1 MKRCV
6 DLFAGFGGF
15 TLGAERAGAKV
26 VWAANHWRTAVDA
39 HRKNHPDVEHVCQDL
54 MQFDYER
61 LPDYDLLLA
70 SPACQGHS
78 FMSQPRRGP
87 QHEAMRMTAW
97 AVIQCLESTRPKA
110 VLVEN
115 VPRFLKW
122 NLFPVWFDALER
134 LGYHPTIQILMASRC
149 GVPQRRPRAIIAGN
163 LKRKV
168 VIRELGTPEPPAG
181 PCLEPKSKDWRRLSM
196 ARPDARERMLEASKR
211 HRHCLVQHVTGHK
224 GIPLDEPFR
233 TITTKRQWCEV
244 RGDHYRWIT
253 PRECMRA
260 MSFPDS
266 YLLPDDVSTTDA
278 FKLVG
283 NAIPMLMAKAA
294 VSQALEAA

>member
-1 MKRCV
+1 MKAA

-15 TLGAERAGAKV
+15 TEGAFRAGV
-26 VWAANHWRTAVDA
+26 DVIWAANHWQTAVDA
-39 HRKNHPDVEHVCQDL
+39 HKKNHPKVEHVCQDL
-54 MQFDYER
+54 MQADFR
-61 LPDYDLLLA
+61 RMPAYDLLLA

-78 FMSQPRRGP
+78 EMSQPRRGP

-97 AVIQCLESTRPKA
+97 AVIQCLEVTRPKA

-115 VPRFLKW
+115 IPQFLKW
-122 NLFPVWFDALER
+122 DLFDVWLSAFRR
-134 LGYHPTIQILMASRC
+134 LGYHVTIQILLASRC
-149 GVPQRRPRAIIAGN
+149 GVPQRRHRAIIVGS
-163 LKRKV
+163 LKREV
-168 VIRELGTPEPPAG
+168 HVRELGTPEPPSG
-181 PCLEPKSKDWRRLSM
+181 PCLEPVNSQWRMLSI
-196 ARPDARERMLEASKR
+196 ARPDAQQRMIAASKK

-224 GIPLDEPFR
+224 GIPLNEPFR

-266 YLLPDDVSTTDA
+266 YLLPDNISSTDA

-283 NAIPMLMAKAA
+283 NAIPMLMAETA
-294 VSQALEAA
+294 VRQVAEAH